1 MAQLFANAARGELA
15 SALTDAATT
24 LTLSSPAGTLFPVAN
39 RGTGSTG
46 DWFRIVVQDATY
58 YEVMLVRTHTSGA
71 NTFSNVLRGQEGTT
85 ARAFAAGSTVGLRV
99 TAADAAGWGLPDGGT
114 TDDFLD
120 GGRAWSSLATKVR
133 GAALTGL
140 SVLSTAAITATDSVL
155 SAFGKLQAQLNSHLN
170 QGGGVH
176 PNATTSE
183 SGFMSSADKTK
194 LNGIAVSAAALGDV
208 VALDLGT
215 ASAGSGSTAA
225 RIDHRHKL
233 PTAAEV
239 GAAPSAH
246 VGAGGAAHANATT
259 SADGFMSSA
268 DKTKLNGVASGATA
282 NATDAQLRDR
292 STHTGTQ
299 AISTV
304 TDLQTA
310 LDTIPANVKASAYT
324 LVLTDAGKSIDTT
337 SNVTIPANSAVA
349 FAVGTTIMITNTS
362 ASNSTISINT
372 DTLRQA
378 GTTNTGSRTLAG
390 YGIATLRKVN
400 SITWYISG
408 AGLS

>member
-24 LTLSSPAGTLFPVAN
+24 LTLSSPAGALFPVAN

-120 GGRAWSSLATKVR
+120 GGRSWSSLATKVR

-170 QGGGVH
+170 LGGGVH

-183 SGFMSSADKTK
+183 SGFMSGADKIK
-194 LNGIAVSAAALGDV
+194 LNGIAASAAALGDV

-233 PTAAEV
+233 PTVADI
-239 GAAPSAH
+239 GAAASDHTHTPDSI
-246 VGAGGAAHANATT
+246 GAAA
-259 SADGFMSSA
+259 
-268 DKTKLNGVASGATA
+268 ASHGHEI
-282 NATDAQLRDR
+282 
-292 STHTGTQ
+292 SHVTG
-299 AISTV
+299 
-304 TDLQTA
+304 LQTNLEA
-310 LDTIPANVKASAYT
+310 LKSIPGSTKSTAYT
-324 LVLTDAGKSIDTT
+324 LVMADAGQSIDTT
-337 SNVTIPANSAVA
+337 ANVTIPANSSVA
-349 FAVGTTIMITNTS
+349 FPVGTTVMVTNTS
-362 ASNSTISINT
+362 ASNSTISITT

-390 YGIATLRKVN
+390 YGVATLRKVAAT
-400 SITWYISG
+400 TWYISG